1 MDEDG
6 LHTSRVDVLASIP
19 SPAAVP
25 ALAMAVGYG

>member
-1 MDEDG
+1 MDEGG
-6 LHTSRVDVLASIP
+6 LHTSRVDVLTSIP

>member
-1 MDEDG
+1 MDEGG
-6 LHTSRVDVLASIP
+6 LHSRVDVLASIP